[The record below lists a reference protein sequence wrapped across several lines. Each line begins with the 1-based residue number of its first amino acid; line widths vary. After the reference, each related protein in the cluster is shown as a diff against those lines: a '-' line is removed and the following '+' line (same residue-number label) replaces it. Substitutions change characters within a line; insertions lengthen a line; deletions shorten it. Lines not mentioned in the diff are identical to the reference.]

1 MLEKDSTNP
10 ALRLAIRTALTGGSL
25 VASFGVANAQQ
36 VAANT
41 AAPAPESSL
50 EEVVVTG
57 SRIAVPNQTSIAPI
71 TFVSSLDIQRTGVTR
86 VEDMLNQ
93 LPQIFADQTSGASNG
108 ADGTADINLRG
119 LGAKRTLVLVNGQ
132 RLGPG
137 DPITGGQADINMI
150 PVEMIDSIEVLTGG
164 ASSVYGADAAAG
176 GVNFKLNDHFE
187 GVKVVADAGIYQNTN
202 TNVNGV
208 ENAIAAAGDA
218 QAPSNTWA
226 GAQRSLAVIAGL
238 NSADGNGNATFYAT
252 YRNVLPAVGSQ
263 YSYSACSLG
272 SGYLGTKGGPNGSG
286 GHNGAFDCLGSAT
299 AFPANFLNGTT
310 GQIGSIPAGQFGTV
324 GPGGQVLNKTSLY
337 NFGALNFFQRPD
349 ERYTAGAF
357 MHYEFNEHATVYM
370 NSMFMDD
377 RTVAQIAP
385 GGDFATNGAF
395 NCSNPFLSS
404 SENLAFGCGGGTAGM
419 TNPGVLIFR
428 RNVEGGDRVEDFEH
442 MDFHEVIGIKG
453 KIDDV
458 WNYDATYNYSL
469 VNLNDDIGGYFST
482 NKLNNALNVTGTA
495 ANPACVSGPPC
506 VPYNVFQPGGVTAA
520 ALNYLNTPGI
530 ETGRIAQTDVMINL
544 TGDMG
549 KYGMKLP
556 TADSG
561 LQLNVGAEYRDTTDS
576 LLPDEESQLGDLSG
590 TGGATPPISG
600 GVISREGFIEARLP
614 IMDDKPLAKSM
625 NLDTAYRYSSYN
637 LGFKTNTYNI
647 GLDWQPVQDVRLR
660 GSFSR
665 AVRAP
670 NVVEL
675 FNPASVG
682 LDGSYTSDPCA
693 TSTPVYSAAQCART
707 GVTAAEYGKIAAN
720 PAGQYNGLL
729 GGNPNLKPETAITKS
744 VGIGFTPSFLPNFRA
759 QIDWYNINI
768 QNTIQS
774 VGGSVILSQ
783 CATQGLLCNNITRG
797 PGGSLWTEP
806 SGFVTDTLVN
816 VGDLEEDGVD
826 LDMSYS
832 YDMGPAGKLVSN
844 IVGTYIDKY
853 EIEPVALSPGTA
865 FNCAGLMG
873 PTCSS
878 PTNGAGTP
886 VFRWRHRF
894 STTWETP
901 WSGLDV
907 TLAWRYYSA
916 VTLESLNGNPNLA
929 AQGGATIANGGI
941 STTDSRFPSYS
952 YFDLTAAVKLS
963 EKVGLRLGVNN
974 LLDKA
979 PPLVGSTNIA
989 APPTGNNNTYPGT
1002 YDSLG
1007 RFIFAEITATF

>member
-1 MLEKDSTNP
+1 MFEKDSTNP

-71 TFVSSLDIQRTGVTR
+71 TFVSAVDIQRTGVTR

-93 LPQIFADQTSGASNG
+93 LPQIFADQTAGASNG
-108 ADGTADINLRG
+108 SDGTADINLRG

-137 DPITGGQADINMI
+137 DPTTGGQADINMI

-176 GVNFKLNDHFE
+176 VVNFKLNDHFE
-187 GVKVVADAGIYQNTN
+187 GVKVVADAGIYQNHN
-202 TNVNGV
+202 TNVEGV
-208 ENAIAAAGDA
+208 ENAIAEAGDA
-218 QAPSNTWA
+218 QAPNNTWA

-272 SGYLGTKGGPNGSG
+272 SGYLGTKGGPGGSG
-286 GHNGAFDCLGSAT
+286 GINGRFDCLGSAT

-324 GPGGQVLNKTSLY
+324 GPGGAVVPGPATY

-370 NSMFMDD
+370 HTMFMDD
-377 RTVAQIAP
+377 QTVAQIAP
-385 GGDFATNGAF
+385 GGDFATSGSF
-395 NCSNPFLSS
+395 NCSNPFLSPS
-404 SENLAFGCGGGTAGM
+404 ANLAFGCGGSTAGM

-428 RNVEGGDRVEDFEH
+428 RDVEGGNRVSDLEH

-469 VNLNDDIGGYFST
+469 VNLTSQIGGYFST

-495 ANPACVSGPPC
+495 ANPVCVSGPPC

-530 ETGRIAQTDVMINL
+530 ETGRIAQTDVMLNF
-544 TGDMG
+544 TGDLG
-549 KYGMKLP
+549 KYGVKLK

-561 LQLNVGAEYRDTTDS
+561 LQLNVGVEYRDETDA
-576 LLPDEESQLGDLSG
+576 LNPDEESQLGDLSG
-590 TGGATPPISG
+590 TGGATLPVSG
-600 GVISREGFIEARLP
+600 GVIAREAFVEARMP
-614 IMDDKPLAKSM
+614 IMDDQPFAKSM
-625 NLDTAYRYSSYN
+625 NVDTSYRYSDYN

-647 GLDWQPVQDVRLR
+647 GLDWAPVQDVRIR

-675 FNPASVG
+675 FGPASVG

-693 TSTPVYSAAQCART
+693 TATPVYSAAQCART
-707 GVTAAEYGKIAAN
+707 GVTAAEYGKIASN

-774 VGGSVILSQ
+774 VGGSVILNQ
-783 CATQGLLCNNITRG
+783 CATQGLLCNDITRG
-797 PGGSLWTEP
+797 PGGSLWTSP
-806 SGFVTDTLVN
+806 TGFVSDTLVN

-832 YDMGPAGKLVSN
+832 YDLGPAGKLVSN

-929 AQGGATIANGGI
+929 APGGATIANGGI
-941 STTDSRFPSYS
+941 SNTDARFPSYS

-974 LLDKA
+974 ILDKA
-979 PPLVGSTNIA
+979 PPLVGATNIA

-1007 RFIFAEITATF
+1007 RFIFAEVTATF